1 MKERKAM
8 AIESYA
14 DEVKIDLGYAG
25 RMVAFSDG
33 VFAVIIAVLV
43 LI

>member
-1 MKERKAM
+1 M
-8 AIESYA
+8 AIERNG
-14 DEVKIDLGYAG
+14 DKVKIDLGYAG